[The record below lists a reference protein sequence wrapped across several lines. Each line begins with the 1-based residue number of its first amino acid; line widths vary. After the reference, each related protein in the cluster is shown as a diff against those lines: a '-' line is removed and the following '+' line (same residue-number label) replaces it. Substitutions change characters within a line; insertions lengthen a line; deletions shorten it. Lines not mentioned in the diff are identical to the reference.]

1 MQKAFF
7 HRDKVSAHPARAW
20 RADPAWDNAMAP
32 AIIRVPS
39 LNALLRQIIEPYR
52 MMPSIICILVKAFL
66 RLFHHCEPRTSG
78 AAGWGAELPIP
89 QNSGTEKSINYPSKP
104 SNPLVSKGFEH
115 FTSIALKITEIWGEI
130 QIESQ
135 NVLSPA
141 LRRAEGKLMLWF
153 WLFSGIRQWN
163 DAHCWPCGTRQ
174 ERTGKC
180 FPGVLT
186 GLWGGAGWTFP
197 PAAYTEFHWM
207 IWYTEFHWMI
217 YWISLNNTLND
228 ILNFTEWYTEFHW
241 TIYWMSLNDKLNFTA
256 RQNSG

>member
-197 PAAYTEFHWM
+197 PAAYAEFHWM

-228 ILNFTEWYTEFHW
+228 
-241 TIYWMSLNDKLNFTA
+241 KLNFTA